1 MTQPEKTT
9 SRLPRKSESNR
20 IKRLRM
26 ARVVPHGRTV
36 LSEYDAAT
44 IRFLLAA
51 NEERL
56 AQMISAARKETRL
69 MRSPSHDPD

>member
-1 MTQPEKTT
+1 MSA
-9 SRLPRKSESNR
+9 SRR
-20 IKRLRM
+20 IERLRM
-26 ARVVPHGRTV
+26 ARVHKGRTV

-56 AQMISAARKETRL
+56 ARMIRDTLKEERRLRDEAAADADTGGER
-69 MRSPSHDPD
+69 